1 MTVVAARHSSSGSQ
15 PQDVLQAAAEL
26 KKLRPMSPHLT
37 IFAKWLTSSMSITHR
52 FTGAGLSALFYGAGI
67 AAAAGA
73 GSADLVT
80 AVAALPAPIFYAG
93 KLAIAAPFAY
103 HTANGIR
110 HLAWDSGRF
119 LTIDAVYKTGYVTLG
134 ATAVGTLALLMI

>member
-1 MTVVAARHSSSGSQ
+1 MTVVAARHLSSGSQ
-15 PQDVLQAAAEL
+15 PQDTLQAVADV
-26 KKLRPMSPHLT
+26 KQLRPMSPHLT
-37 IFAKWLTSSMSITHR
+37 IFARWLPMMMSISHR
-52 FTGAGLSALFYGAGI
+52 FTGCGLSALFYGAGL

-73 GSADLVT
+73 GSADFVQ

-103 HTANGIR
+103 HTVNGIR

-119 LTIDAVYKTGYVTLG
+119 LTLDAVYKTGYVTLG
-134 ATAVGTLALLMI
+134 ATAVGTLALLMF